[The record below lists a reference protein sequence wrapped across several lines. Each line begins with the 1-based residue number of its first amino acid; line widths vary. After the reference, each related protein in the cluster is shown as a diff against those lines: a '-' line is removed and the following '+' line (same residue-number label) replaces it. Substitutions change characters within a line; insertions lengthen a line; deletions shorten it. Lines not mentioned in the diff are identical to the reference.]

1 MSNWVRFIVLV
12 LEGLSSI
19 TESFQRDKHEKNK
32 QNQVD
37 DPVSTFNDKFG
48 GVSDDTTSPVS
59 NNQAHNP
66 SLGER
71 DRER

>member
-1 MSNWVRFIVLV
+1 MTNWVRFIVLI
-12 LEGLSSI
+12 LEGLGSI

-37 DPVSTFNDKFG
+37 DPVSAFNDKFS
-48 GVSDDTTSPVS
+48 GVSDDTTTPVS
-59 NNQAHNP
+59 NNEAGNP

-71 DRER
+71 DRQR